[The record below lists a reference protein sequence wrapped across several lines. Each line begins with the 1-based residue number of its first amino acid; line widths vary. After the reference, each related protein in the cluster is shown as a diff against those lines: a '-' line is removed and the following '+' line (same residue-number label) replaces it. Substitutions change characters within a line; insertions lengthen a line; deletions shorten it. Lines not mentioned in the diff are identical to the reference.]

1 MKRWVKV
8 LLIVAAIP
16 LVAAGVVY
24 YVLAHNLREVLSYA
38 IEKQTEGKY
47 AFSSDDF
54 RISLLDKTVVINNS
68 VLTRKDTTNT
78 PAYYDVKI
86 PKAFLSIE
94 SWSEL
99 IQNQR
104 LLVDSLSIEQPDIVV
119 HDYRTRKPAQKR
131 AEFHTS
137 MIMDNLQKT
146 LDRLH
151 AKSIAIND
159 ASFTLFTHRRAEP
172 LTVRDVTL
180 RVRNFLKIDNND
192 RHLFGSD
199 NIELTLGRQRLILA
213 DGKNSLSFAALR
225 FRSATQSFEIDS
237 VYFLQPAT
245 AERGETSLRADKFF
259 FNSSRIP
266 TIYQKSILS
275 LDTLVCV
282 RPVLRLPLNAP
293 KHTAPKDT
301 SIHSGIKGLFN
312 FIDIGY
318 TQIEDGQVVL
328 GNNPAKQSGTERAN
342 LNIHNL
348 RIDPRRD
355 PLLTTDSINLN
366 LNDITFFS
374 KDSVSKIT
382 VASFRLRNNDV
393 LFTNVRYGSASA
405 QPGSKGLTFTAP
417 TLHLRDISLNSL
429 IRRELVASEADLV
442 NPKIVLIATR
452 KPPGK
457 PVVTVSRDTV
467 VQKKTDIYQT
477 LKRFGGL
484 IQVEKFRIIDGSGQY
499 QLAGATKPVS
509 AQLKKLNATLLVKD
523 LLSSEALIDI
533 KHAIP
538 DLRVGEMDVASAGTK
553 IVLSNYRM
561 DGAHRHNWVD
571 KLTIDLATGTSMTA
585 KKIYWEAFS
594 WDVLQQTKVIQIDQ
608 VKVQELAIAAFI
620 KPTSAS
626 AVATGVALVKPQP
639 KALPKLRIGRLLAQ
653 NLNLKADLPKDATGG
668 FRAKGIRVDNLH
680 TDAKFF
686 RWAQLLGKF
695 DDLYFNQ
702 PGGKQISLAQADLH
716 SHLHTVMTDLN
727 YVDNKVGKQMA
738 VRVPEMILEGPIPST
753 DFSNINLTSLVIN
766 RPALTMEAEAKEKTA
781 VAATASPAKPFSIP
795 LNIALGDLRVNG
807 ATINYVTTKGQTA
820 TKLQTTVDVEAK
832 KLRAKKNEDAQ
843 FALLRVSP
851 SNVKLETP
859 QLNTTVPSVNVVL
872 TNGNLS
878 ANKAGKPTLKTDL
891 VANLTLRDLH
901 PVLAAKNG
909 KTPPELRAK
918 AITSDINMPNF
929 NWTAGQKLAWP
940 SFVEHANLNISGL
953 SFKTAKSAIEAQT
966 VRWSNRE
973 ERLELAKFS
982 VTPTMSKE
990 AFMTPP
996 NLQSD
1001 YINVTGDLA
1010 QLNGIKAE
1018 RWYRDST
1025 LIVRH
1030 IVVKNVITEV
1040 SRDKRLPD
1048 PAVLPDK
1055 AMPTQLLSGIKIPF
1069 RIDSMSV
1076 INSQVN
1082 YHETSKATNRVATV
1096 PLHNINGLLTT
1107 VTNRPTGTD
1116 SLKLMA
1122 STQLLGLAIKQ
1133 LYYRESYLDS
1143 LSGFRMALNTSD
1155 LQMPTLNT
1163 LTNPMAAV
1171 DLDGGYLEPITAQI
1185 AGNRYASV
1193 GNMRFHYRDLKIR
1206 LLGHKDSTKR
1216 SWLIKFENFAA
1227 NKILR
1232 KKNDK
1237 DARIFYDRD
1246 QRKFIFG
1253 FWIKSIVSGVLA
1265 SVGVK
1270 TNKKYHQK
1278 YEKLSEI
1285 HSLPAEIQ

>member
-1 MKRWVKV
+1 MKRWVKI

-24 YVLAHNLREVLSYA
+24 YVLVHNLNQVLSYA
-38 IEKQTEGKY
+38 IEKQTDGKY
-47 AFSSDDF
+47 SFHSNDF
-54 RISLLDKTVVINNS
+54 RVSLFDKTVVINNS
-68 VLTRKDTTNT
+68 VLSRKDTTNA

-94 SWSEL
+94 SWEEL
-99 IQNQR
+99 LRHQR

-119 HDYRTRKPAQKR
+119 HDYRVRKKVEKR
-131 AEFHTS
+131 SQFHTS
-137 MIMDNLQKT
+137 MILENLQKT

-151 AKSIAIND
+151 AKSIAINN
-159 ASFTLFTHRRAEP
+159 ASFTLFTRRGAEP
-172 LTVRDVTL
+172 LAVKDVSL
-180 RVRNFLKIDNND
+180 KVRNFLKIDNND

-199 NIELTLGRQRLILA
+199 DIELTLGRQRLILA
-213 DGKNSLSFAALR
+213 DGKNSLSFAAMR

-293 KHTAPKDT
+293 KKTAPKDT

-318 TQIEDGQVVL
+318 TQIKDGQIVL

-342 LNIHNL
+342 LDIHNL
-348 RIDPRRD
+348 RIDPRRN
-355 PLLTTDSINLN
+355 PLLTTDSIDLN
-366 LNDITFFS
+366 LNNITFFS

-382 VASFRLRNNDV
+382 VSSFRLRNNDV
-393 LFTNVRYGSASA
+393 LFTNVRYGSALA

-417 TLHLRDISLNSL
+417 ALHLRQISLNEL
-429 IRRELVASEADLV
+429 IRSELVASEAELV

-457 PVVTVSRDTV
+457 PVVTATQDTV

-484 IQVEKFRIIDGSGQY
+484 VQVKKFRIIDGSGQY

-509 AQLKKLNATLLVKD
+509 AQLKKLNATLLVED
-523 LLSSEALIDI
+523 LLRSEALIDI
-533 KHAIP
+533 KHAVP

-571 KLTIDLATGTSMTA
+571 KLKIDLATGTSLTA
-585 KKIYWEAFS
+585 NKIYWEAFS
-594 WDVLQQTKVIQIDQ
+594 WDVLQQTKVIQIKQ
-608 VKVQELAIAAFI
+608 VKVQDLDIAAFI
-620 KPTSAS
+620 KPKSTS
-626 AVATGVALVKPQP
+626 AVATGVAVVTQP

-653 NLNLKADLPKDATGG
+653 NMNLKADLPKETTGG
-668 FRAKGIRVDNLH
+668 FRAQGIRVDNLH

-686 RWAQLLGKF
+686 HWAQLLGVF
-695 DDLYFNQ
+695 NDLYYKQ
-702 PGGKQISLAQADLH
+702 PGGKQISLAKADLH
-716 SHLHTVMTDLN
+716 SHLHTVMTDLQ
-727 YVDNKVGKQMA
+727 YADNKAGKTMEA
-738 VRVPEMILEGPIPST
+738 SVPEMILEGPIPST

-766 RPALTMEAEAKEKTA
+766 RPSLTMETEAKDKTA
-781 VAATASPAKPFSIP
+781 VAATVSPAKPFSIP
-795 LNIALGDLRVNG
+795 LNIALGDFTVNQ
-807 ATINYVTTKGQTA
+807 ATVNYVTTKGGNA
-820 TKLQTTVDVEAK
+820 TKLQTTLDVDAK
-832 KLRAKKNEDAQ
+832 KLRAKKHEDAT
-843 FALLRVSP
+843 FASLRVSP

-859 QLNTTVPSVNVVL
+859 KLTTTVPTVNVLL

-878 ANKAGKPTLKTDL
+878 ATKDGKPTLKTN
-891 VANLTLRDLH
+891 VAANLTLRDLH

-918 AITSDINMPNF
+918 SITGDINMPGF
-929 NWTAGQKLAWP
+929 TWTAGQKLAWP
-940 SFVEHANLNISGL
+940 SFVEHANLNIAGL
-953 SFKTAKSAIEAQT
+953 SFKTAKSAIEAEA
-966 VRWSNRE
+966 VRWSNKE

-982 VTPTMSKE
+982 VTPTMSKAE
-990 AFMTPP
+990 FLSPP

-1001 YINVTGDLA
+1001 YISVTGDLA
-1010 QLNGIKAE
+1010 QLNGVNAE

-1030 IVVKNVITEV
+1030 IVVKNVITDV

-1048 PAVLPDK
+1048 PAVLPNK
-1055 AMPTQLLSGIKIPF
+1055 PMPTQLLSGVKIPF
-1069 RIDSMSV
+1069 RIDSVSV
-1076 INSQVN
+1076 VNSQVN

-1122 STQLLGLAIKQ
+1122 STQLLGLDIRQ
-1133 LYYRESYLDS
+1133 LFYRESYLDS

-1155 LQMPTLNT
+1155 LQMPTLNA

-1171 DLDGGYLEPITAQI
+1171 DLDGGYLDPITAQI

>member
-1 MKRWVKV
+1 MKKWVKI

-24 YVLAHNLREVLSYA
+24 YVLVHNLKEVLSYA
-38 IEKQTEGKY
+38 IEKQTDGKY
-47 AFSSDDF
+47 VFHSRDL
-54 RISLLDKTVVINNS
+54 RVSLLDKTIIIDNS

-78 PAYYDVKI
+78 PVYYDVKI

-94 SWSEL
+94 SWEEL
-99 IQNQR
+99 IRHQR
-104 LLVDSLSIEQPDIVV
+104 LLVDSLSIEKPDIVV
-119 HDYRTRKPAQKR
+119 HDYRVRKQVQKR

-151 AKSIAIND
+151 AKLIAINN
-159 ASFTLFTHRRAEP
+159 ASFALFTRRGDEP
-172 LTVRDVTL
+172 LAVKDVSL
-180 RVRNFLKIDNND
+180 KVRNFLKIDNND

-199 NIELTLGRQRLILA
+199 EIELTLGRQRLLLA
-213 DGKNSLSFAALR
+213 DGKNTLSFAGMR
-225 FRSATQSFEIDS
+225 FASKTQSFEIDS
-237 VYFLQPAT
+237 IYFLQPAT

-259 FNSSRIP
+259 FNSSHIP

-293 KHTAPKDT
+293 KKIAPKDT

-318 TQIEDGQVVL
+318 TQIKDGQVVL
-328 GNNPAKQSGTERAN
+328 GNNPAKQSGTEQAN
-342 LNIHNL
+342 LDIHNL

-355 PLLTTDSINLN
+355 PILATDSIKLN
-366 LNDITFFS
+366 LNNITFFS

-382 VASFRLRNNDV
+382 VASFKLRNNDV
-393 LFTNVRYGSASA
+393 LFNTVRYGPASNRE
-405 QPGSKGLTFTAP
+405 GSKGLTFTAP
-417 TLHLRDISLNSL
+417 MLHLREISLNDLVRSQ
-429 IRRELVASEADLV
+429 LVASEADLV

-457 PVVTVSRDTV
+457 PEVTANSDTI

-484 IQVEKFRIIDGSGQY
+484 IQVKKFRIIDGSGQY
-499 QLAGATKPVS
+499 QLVGATKPVS
-509 AQLKKLNATLLVKD
+509 AQLKKMNATLLVGN
-523 LLSSEALIDI
+523 LLASEALIDI

-538 DLRVGEMDVASAGTK
+538 DLRIGEMDVASAGMK
-553 IVLSNYRM
+553 VLMSNYRM
-561 DGAHRHNWVD
+561 DGVHRHNWVD
-571 KLTIDLATGTSMTA
+571 KLKIDLAGGTSVQA
-585 KKIYWEAFS
+585 NKIYWEAFS

-608 VKVQELAIAAFI
+608 VKVQQLDIVALI
-620 KPTSAS
+620 KLKSAP
-626 AVATGVALVKPQP
+626 VATTDASVKPQP

-653 NLNLKADLPKDATGG
+653 NMNLKADLPKETVGG
-668 FRAKGIRVDNLH
+668 FQAQGIRIDNLH
-680 TDAKFF
+680 TDAKYFH
-686 RWAQLLGKF
+686 WAQLLGVF
-695 DDLYFNQ
+695 NNLYYKQ
-702 PGGKQISLAQADLH
+702 EGGKQVSLAKADLH
-716 SHLHTVMTDLN
+716 SHLHTVMTDLQ
-727 YVDNKVGKQMA
+727 YDDNKAGKKMEFS
-738 VRVPEMILEGPIPST
+738 VPEMILEGPIPST

-766 RPALTMEAEAKEKTA
+766 RPRLTMETQAKDKTA
-781 VAATASPAKPFSIP
+781 VAATTSPAKAFSIP
-795 LNIALGDLRVNG
+795 LNIALNDFKVNQ
-807 ATINYVTTKGQTA
+807 ATVNYVTTKGGNT
-820 TKLQTTVDVEAK
+820 TKLQTTVDIDAK
-832 KLRAKKNEDAQ
+832 KLRAKKHEDAT
-843 FALLRVSP
+843 FASLRVSP
-851 SNVKLETP
+851 SDVTLETP
-859 QLNTTVPSVNVVL
+859 KLTTAVPSVNVQL
-872 TNGNLS
+872 TNGKLS
-878 ANKAGKPTLKTDL
+878 ATKDGKPTLSTHL
-891 VANLTLRDLH
+891 IANLILRDLH
-901 PVLAAKNG
+901 PVLAAKNNAA
-909 KTPPELRAK
+909 PPELRAK
-918 AITSDINMPNF
+918 AIEGDINMPNF
-929 NWTAGQKLAWP
+929 RWTAGQKVAWP
-940 SFVEHANLNISGL
+940 SFVEHSNLSISGL
-953 SFKTAKSAIEAQT
+953 SFKTAKSAIEAEA
-966 VRWSNRE
+966 VRWE
-973 ERLELAKFS
+973 HKAERLELDKFS

-990 AFMTPP
+990 EFMTPP

-1001 YINVTGDLA
+1001 YISVTGDMA
-1010 QLNGIKAE
+1010 QLNGVNAE

-1030 IVVKNVITEV
+1030 IVVKNVITDV

-1048 PAVLPDK
+1048 PAVLPNK
-1055 AMPTQLLSGIKIPF
+1055 PMPTQLLSGIKIPF
-1069 RIDSMSV
+1069 RIDSVSV

-1096 PLHNINGLLTT
+1096 PLHNITGLLTT

-1122 STQLLGLAIKQ
+1122 STQLLGLDIKQ
-1133 LYYRESYLDS
+1133 LFYRESYLDS

-1155 LQMPTLNT
+1155 LQMPTLNA

-1171 DLDGGYLEPITAQI
+1171 DLDGGYLDPITAQI

-1278 YEKLSEI
+1278 YEKLSEL